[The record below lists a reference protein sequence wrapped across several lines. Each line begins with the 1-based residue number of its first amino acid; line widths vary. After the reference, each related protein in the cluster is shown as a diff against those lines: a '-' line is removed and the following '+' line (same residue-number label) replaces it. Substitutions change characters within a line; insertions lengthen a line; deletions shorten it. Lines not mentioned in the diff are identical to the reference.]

1 MAILQPLVDLAY
13 LCHQMGVTRA
23 IISPGSRS
31 AALTLAFA
39 RHPHIQCTVVMD
51 ERSAA
56 FIALG
61 MAQQLNKPVAL
72 ICTSGSAPYN
82 YAPAVAEAF
91 FQQIPLL
98 VLTADRPKEWI
109 HQNDG
114 QTIYQSGIY
123 GKHVKMT
130 VDLSSDYSDPDARWY
145 INRSINEAILTAT
158 SEPRGPVHVN
168 IPIREPFY
176 PTHEENFLPSS
187 ILRGIVRLNSINTL
201 DTTTWHELLEEWES
215 TDKILIAI
223 GQYQPSEQLGNI
235 FRRIVEDFH
244 VPVVGDVISNLPNH
258 ELSITKQDL
267 FLTEEGSEKLQPDL
281 LITTGQSFI
290 SKNLKLFLRNNPAM
304 KHWHVSEDLHI
315 IDTLQSLTMHIPV
328 AAEYFF
334 PKLFEDVDYQ
344 RFVQNDEG
352 GQDES
357 YLIDWLTEERRA
369 KRIISGYW
377 QNLTSLS
384 DLTAV
389 LFIVNELPTNCQLHV
404 ANSMPIRYVNFLGI
418 DKEGVKVFCNRG
430 TSGIDG
436 CVSTAIGAAM
446 ITDQPVF
453 LLVGDVAFFYDRNGF
468 MQESLPANLK
478 IVLLN
483 NAGGTI
489 FRMIDG
495 PAKQPE
501 LETYFETKHNFNARR
516 TAEDSNISY
525 FHCSE
530 ELVQLTNIWQEFVHS
545 ESIALLE
552 IKTNSEYNTTV
563 LKGLKSAIRQR

>member
-1 MAILQPLVDLAY
+1 
-13 LCHQMGVTRA
+13 
-23 IISPGSRS
+23 
-31 AALTLAFA
+31 
-39 RHPHIQCTVVMD
+39 
-51 ERSAA
+51 
-56 FIALG
+56 
-61 MAQQLNKPVAL
+61 
-72 ICTSGSAPYN
+72 
-82 YAPAVAEAF
+82 
-91 FQQIPLL
+91 
-98 VLTADRPKEWI
+98 
-109 HQNDG
+109 
-114 QTIYQSGIY
+114 
-123 GKHVKMT
+123 
-130 VDLSSDYSDPDARWY
+130 
-145 INRSINEAILTAT
+145 
-158 SEPRGPVHVN
+158 
-168 IPIREPFY
+168 
-176 PTHEENFLPSS
+176 
-187 ILRGIVRLNSINTL
+187 
-201 DTTTWHELLEEWES
+201 
-215 TDKILIAI
+215 
-223 GQYQPSEQLGNI
+223 
-235 FRRIVEDFH
+235 
-244 VPVVGDVISNLPNH
+244 
-258 ELSITKQDL
+258 
-267 FLTEEGSEKLQPDL
+267 
-281 LITTGQSFI
+281 
-290 SKNLKLFLRNNPAM
+290 
-304 KHWHVSEDLHI
+304 
-315 IDTLQSLTMHIPV
+315 MHIPV

-357 YLIDWLTEERRA
+357 YLTDWLTEERRA